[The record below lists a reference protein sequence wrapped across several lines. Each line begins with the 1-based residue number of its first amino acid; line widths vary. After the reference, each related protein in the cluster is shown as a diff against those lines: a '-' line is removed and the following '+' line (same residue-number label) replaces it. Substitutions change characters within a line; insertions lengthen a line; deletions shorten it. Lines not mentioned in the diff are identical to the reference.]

1 MDSTDSL
8 TGEATAAATNREQ
21 RKRVG
26 NFIMNG
32 DTGRF

>member
-8 TGEATAAATNREQ
+8 TGEATAAAANREQ
-21 RKRVG
+21 RKMAG

-32 DTGRF
+32 DTGGF

>member
-1 MDSTDSL
+1 MDWTDSL
-8 TGEATAAATNREQ
+8 TGEATAAAANREE
-21 RKRVG
+21 RRRVG